1 MYAAKWAAGQP
12 LHAGNLFNSCE
23 RASLP
28 TLLHTSSPQRR
39 GPACP
44 ARLPCLP
51 ALPALQDQDDWVPM
65 DVVRD
70 LVAALYASSAKLLAD
85 ICPADELNWQEL

>member
-1 MYAAKWAAGQP
+1 MQLKGGGRAASPCGQFT
-12 LHAGNLFNSCE
+12 HAHNT
-23 RASLP
+23 P
-28 TLLHTSSPQRR
+28 DTPSPPDL
-39 GPACP
+39 GPACLP
-44 ARLPCLP
+44 ALLAPP